1 MDYEQA
7 KQRLYEITV
16 SRLRNTDTPPS
27 ISASY
32 NAPVTEI
39 YMNSTSLYTTKAA
52 GFITVGN
59 ERNWYS
65 TDVLSLIKDAPTST
79 VILHSEMKEDALVEA
94 DSRESAF
101 KPYIQVKLKNGNE
114 MKFEAKQDTT
124 LRAGY
129 YVNQNYGGDTT
140 LRVLDSGYPI
150 DSNTQ
155 RAYLGFDL
163 SAVTNMDDISSA
175 QLFIHAE
182 NMEKTGNKRLAVLYY
197 AGLTWNENQYTW
209 ADTKGSMALYSY
221 SGTKG
226 GFEFSYPP
234 GSDPEVLLNQIGRLY
249 HLHNIASGFAAT
261 KDERYAYSAF
271 SLLDGFYNHA
281 GENNSYPRGF
291 DGYERNS
298 RFMTVYKHCVDSKY
312 MTPYFWKHLWELHNQ
327 AAIDRDPF
335 FNAVANMMISVTD
348 QTITF
353 LSEFPEFHDTEKW
366 IDIYIG
372 RMLPLLQEVILPD
385 VLCGILGWLCG
396 EQYQD
401 LCGFSGK
408 SRQDRGQSGRAV

>member
-1 MDYEQA
+1 MNKAFEVTIRTPDGFIDKNIVSDRELFGLWDQEKNMWAVTGKLDYDAADDFKPIEEAVKAMDYEQA

-175 QLFIHAE
+175 QLLFTLRIWR
-182 NMEKTGNKRLAVLYY
+182 KR
-197 AGLTWNENQYTW
+197 E
-209 ADTKGSMALYSY
+209 TKGLP
-221 SGTKG
+221 
-226 GFEFSYPP
+226 FSTMRVSP
-234 GSDPEVLLNQIGRLY
+234 GMRIN
-249 HLHNIASGFAAT
+249 
-261 KDERYAYSAF
+261 
-271 SLLDGFYNHA
+271 
-281 GENNSYPRGF
+281 
-291 DGYERNS
+291 
-298 RFMTVYKHCVDSKY
+298 
-312 MTPYFWKHLWELHNQ
+312 
-327 AAIDRDPF
+327 
-335 FNAVANMMISVTD
+335 
-348 QTITF
+348 
-353 LSEFPEFHDTEKW
+353 
-366 IDIYIG
+366 
-372 RMLPLLQEVILPD
+372 
-385 VLCGILGWLCG
+385 ILGRIQKDLWLCIHTV
-396 EQYQD
+396 EPKAALNSAIRREAIQR
-401 LCGFSGK
+401 CF
-408 SRQDRGQSGRAV
+408 